1 MSSIYAVRFGKWVEV
16 RESAIPLTKR
26 EMAEIVTVQEQKLD
40 YVPAQ
45 GPYGPYMKPKYST
58 VSKKKKI
65 KDIIWD
71 GGTFIVAVAYSRW
84 SPTGTRRGLPVLED
98 GECKLIDKKEL
109 ADALKSEYSRDKLL
123 GSYRNN
129 FRLLNNL
136 EEDED
141 DDNYNDNY
149 N

>member
-1 MSSIYAVRFGKWVEV
+1 MAIYAVRFGKWVEV
-16 RESAIPLTKR
+16 RESPVPLVKR
-26 EMAEIVTVQEQKLD
+26 EMAEIVTVQEQKVD
-40 YVPAQ
+40 YIPTQ
-45 GPYGPYMKPKYST
+45 GPYGPYMMPKYST

-84 SPTGTRRGLPVLED
+84 SPTGTRKGLPVLED
-98 GECKLIDKKEL
+98 GECKLIEKKEL
-109 ADALKSEYSRDKLL
+109 AEALKSEYSRDKLL

-129 FRLLNNL
+129 LRLLNNL

-141 DDNYNDNY
+141 DDNYDDNY